1 MIGGR
6 SEEIGLACNSVT
18 VDTDRM
24 RLLLLWKGALRV
36 HREVPRLKSTTISA
50 RRVA

>member
-6 SEEIGLACNSVT
+6 TDEVDLPCSSVT

-36 HREVPRLKSTTISA
+36 HRDVPRLRRTTISA